1 MVFIF
6 RELLTPEEAKKLRKK
21 LLKKGNVAS
30 SVATISI
37 IGCVVLIF
45 VTAFYGCV
53 PKDELCL
60 EKRKL

>member
-1 MVFIF
+1 M
-6 RELLTPEEAKKLRKK
+6 TPEEVKKLRKK
-21 LLKKGNVAS
+21 MLKKGHVAS

-45 VTAFYGCV
+45 VTAFYGCI
-53 PKDELCL
+53 PKDELCI